1 MIGWDSVYVLLPLL
15 SPGRASAS
23 KTHMILFGQGIELK
37 GEGLLV
43 SDHLL
48 LLHAQGGNDT
58 VSVTG
63 PLDE

>member
-15 SPGRASAS
+15 SPGRVSALKS
-23 KTHMILFGQGIELK
+23 RMILFGQGIELK

-48 LLHAQGGNDT
+48 LLHVQGGK
-58 VSVTG
+58 
-63 PLDE
+63 